1 MDLVRGKY
9 SINVTNDI
17 IMISLAGSFN
27 QQEAKVLTNHIRTTI
42 STFQGKPFSILV
54 VDTGLTGNTP
64 DAYSEINEYNKWLN
78 TQNMTAKALV
88 TIPSVVTKIN
98 DSAIPAKAQ
107 QNLSVFDNVPD
118 ALAWLKSQS

>member
-88 TIPSVVTKIN
+88 TIPGVVTKIN

-107 QNLSVFDNVPD
+107 QNLSVFDNVPG